1 MSEDAPVN
9 IGVSWPDAE
18 LAGALVRSRQTKLAP
33 LADQRVRHV
42 ERPMR

>member
-18 LAGALVRSRQTKLAP
+18 LAGALVRSMQTKWHRWRRLTSG
-33 LADQRVRHV
+33 
-42 ERPMR
+42 